1 MLALILFVVLVASCS
16 GACPVWTTHNATS
29 GKCECG
35 NNLGGLVKCDPHTLE
50 VSVLF
55 CYCMTYNEQQNT
67 TAVGYCLYQCK
78 RRGSGIIKCRS
89 FNSLETNTTDKLNR
103 YTCNDFNRTGQLCAK
118 CNPGYGLPV
127 FSYTL
132 GCVNCTDTSWQYG
145 ALKYFAV
152 AYLPLTVFYILVILF
167 KISVTSGSMVS
178 YVLTCQIVSIPSLLR
193 AIVME
198 GQNKFVLSFFTFW
211 NLDIARSYPP
221 FCIHEKVSALQVL
234 ALDYLVGFYPLF
246 LILLTYFA
254 VVLHDRY
261 SIVVRMWR
269 PAYQVFMW
277 LRREWDIR
285 GSLVQAFAT
294 FFLLSYVKILN
305 VSFDLLT
312 PVILKTA
319 DGKGLNQTYVFND
332 AEVPYLGSEHLPY
345 FVMAIVV
352 TTVFNILPALLLLL
366 YPCSCFQKCLNF
378 CHLNSFALR
387 CFMDAFQGC
396 YRHKPR
402 DCRYFTA
409 LYLFLRVLFL
419 VTVMLVKDPMYFAL
433 FGFYFIIAAVI
444 LTITKPYKLKR
455 HNTTDIL
462 FFLLY
467 ASTAFGGSVYTSVAP
482 SEPQLSIGPA
492 FIIVFTPL
500 LLVPITYGLI
510 MLLKNVVPQRLIQF
524 LKGCFKSV
532 LVKFK
537 RDKGQDEEESSLP
550 YRFNSEQ
557 SPLLFN

>member
-1 MLALILFVVLVASCS
+1 M
-16 GACPVWTTHNATS
+16 
-29 GKCECG
+29 
-35 NNLGGLVKCDPHTLE
+35 KCDPHTLE

-55 CYCMTYNEQQNT
+55 CYCMTYNEQQNV
-67 TAVGYCLYQCK
+67 TAVGSCLYLCT
-78 RRGSGIIKCRS
+78 RRETTKCRS
-89 FNSLETNTTDKLNR
+89 FNMLQQNTTVGKLNGQMCSE
-103 YTCNDFNRTGQLCAK
+103 YDRTGQLCAK
-118 CNPGYGLPV
+118 CNSGYGLPV
-127 FSYTL
+127 YAYTL
-132 GCVNCTDTSWQYG
+132 SCVNCTDTSWQYG

-167 KISVTSGSMVS
+167 KISVTSGSTVS
-178 YVLTCQIVSIPSLLR
+178 YVLTCQIVSIPLLLR
-193 AIVME
+193 VIVKK
-198 GQNKFVLSFFTFW
+198 GSNRYALSFFTFW
-211 NLDIARSYPP
+211 NLDFARSYLP
-221 FCIHEKVSALQVL
+221 FCIHEKVSALQIL

-319 DGKGLNQTYVFND
+319 EGKSLNQTYVFND

-345 FVMAIVV
+345 FVLAIVV

-409 LYLFLRVLFL
+409 FYLFLRILFL
-419 VTVMLVKDPMYFAL
+419 VTLMLVKDPICFAL

-444 LTITKPYKLKR
+444 LTIIKPYKLNG
-455 HNTTDIL
+455 HNMTDIL

-467 ASTAFGGSVYTSVAP
+467 ASVAFAGSVYISVAP
-482 SEPQLSIGPA
+482 SEPQLPIGPA
-492 FIIVFTPL
+492 FVSIGTPL
-500 LLVPITYGLI
+500 LLVPIVYGLT
-510 MLLKNVVPQRLIQF
+510 MMLKNVVPRKLIQF
-524 LKGCFKSV
+524 LKGCCKSV
-532 LVKFK
+532 LVNFK
-537 RDKGQDEEESSLP
+537 YDKDQDDEESLLP

-557 SPLLFN
+557 SPLLN